1 MPHPGIPVEIRGAVL
16 HAVRIVP
23 EPERHRGEW
32 HRAHELPF
40 RAHHRTSFL
49 VEDLNLH
56 RKTARLDLSP
66 PYGADRIAEDE
77 TADDVGS
84 TRDGGQVDIAL
95 DVVVHEVEALR
106 CKRRSR

>member
-1 MPHPGIPVEIRGAVL
+1 MPHTRVSLEIRRAVL

-40 RAHHRTSFL
+40 RAHHRASFL
-49 VEDLNLH
+49 VEDFNLH
-56 RKTARLDLSP
+56 GEAAGLDLSP

-77 TADDVGS
+77 ATDDVGAA
-84 TRDGGQVDIAL
+84 RDRRQVDIPF
-95 DVVVHEVEALR
+95 DVVVHEV
-106 CKRRSR
+106 

>member
-1 MPHPGIPVEIRGAVL
+1 MPHTRVSLEIRRAVL

-56 RKTARLDLSP
+56 PEAAGLDLPP
-66 PYGADRIAEDE
+66 PYGADRIAKDKA
-77 TADDVGS
+77 ADDVGA
-84 TRDGGQVDIAL
+84 TRDGGEVDIAL

-106 CKRRSR
+106 CKRRPR